1 MSSSFW
7 YHIYYESSLGQGI
20 ERTLVPGDWTCDSI
34 LFGDW
39 GLYFD
44 GYDIRRT
51 DGKIAF
57 IAGEGSMEGLCVAN
71 SDGSG
76 VTRIREEGYEGV
88 YIWDSPRWS
97 PDGTKIAFH
106 GYAESTVWL
115 FVVNGTTGALESYF
129 NFGGYY
135 VKPYAWS
142 PDGRYVLVGV
152 YGSEFPDS
160 VELWKVNPS
169 SPETDYAYICGRAN
183 IWDADWGNLVP
194 SGIENE
200 RNRSFG
206 ASRLPLTATVFMM
219 SPLVT
224 FAVGTTLPP
233 PVHPAA
239 VDAASVSAINTARRF
254 FIGRSPCVA
263 TGVGTGPFRCRQSL
277 YSPSVS
283 TCAPVL
289 GSASLFGPSLRDSR
303 QAHCGQPLD
312 CGHL

>member
-200 RNRSFG
+200 RNKANIIPIDIAIKPNPAGQFATIAFSMPKTGWANVEIYDLLGRQVRNWHHESIGSGRHTIIWDGKNNNNKPVPPGTYFLKIFTPFG
-206 ASRLPLTATVFMM
+206 NGAEK
-219 SPLVT
+219 VT
-224 FAVGTTLPP
+224 KV
-233 PVHPAA
+233 
-239 VDAASVSAINTARRF
+239 
-254 FIGRSPCVA
+254 
-263 TGVGTGPFRCRQSL
+263 Q
-277 YSPSVS
+277 
-283 TCAPVL
+283 
-289 GSASLFGPSLRDSR
+289 
-303 QAHCGQPLD
+303 
-312 CGHL
+312 